1 MSTPIDPPDVPDLP
15 DSAAAADGA
24 ETTRE
29 FADLVEE
36 TRGGSDGL
44 EEASDAGVPDAAL
57 GALER
62 DLVEGRTNADQAVDR
77 LIEHAMAGASGL
89 PDAQR
94 AALEAQLRE
103 ALDADPTLVDLKKDL
118 QRASKA

>member
-15 DSAAAADGA
+15 DSAPAEGA
-24 ETTRE
+24 EATRE
-29 FADLVEE
+29 FADLVDE

-44 EEASDAGVPDAAL
+44 EGASDAAVPDAAL
-57 GALER
+57 GALQR
-62 DLVEGRTNADQAVDR
+62 DLVEGRASADQAVDR
-77 LIEHAMAGASGL
+77 LIEHAMASARGL